1 MSRKLEQVYSNVMA
15 YQVVRAA
22 PQVDNYTP
30 LSDHQEQTPG
40 SFFDGKAVLHLQTT
54 EAELRASKEDW
65 ETHPDFSALHPDIS
79 TSDAGVEQDI
89 KVNGIEVWVTSKHL
103 TLWSTSTSVG
113 IQIPYPTI
121 TIHAQD
127 GNAVLLELNLSDAN
141 TADEDLD
148 YMQLRI
154 IPSAEPGMQH
164 EHSAAS
170 TQANGQS
177 DMQPVT
183 ELYNAISACQE
194 LNPDPHLE
202 DEGEGGVGNGFDET
216 IPGATGWIT
225 SENLADFT
233 DHYGNIRL
241 TEGVS
246 VIHGPEDGSELE
258 DQAAMGLGE
267 GAGRRRGQEEVAE
280 EDLEETKWQRTG

>member
-1 MSRKLEQVYSNVMA
+1 MA
-15 YQVVRAA
+15 YQVIRAA
-22 PQVDNYTP
+22 PKVDNFTP
-30 LSDHQEQTPG
+30 LSDHQEQTPD
-40 SFFDGKAVLHLQTT
+40 SFFDGTVVLHLRTT
-54 EAELRASKEDW
+54 EAELTASREDW
-65 ETHPDFSALHPDIS
+65 ETHPDFAALHPEIR
-79 TSDAGVEQDI
+79 TRDAAGEEAI
-89 KVNGIEVWVTSKHL
+89 KVDGVEVWVTSKHL

-154 IPSAEPGMQH
+154 TPNAEPRMQRKN
-164 EHSAAS
+164 SAGS
-170 TQANGQS
+170 VQENGQLGG
-177 DMQPVT
+177 QPVT

-194 LNPDPHLE
+194 LNPDSHEEE
-202 DEGEGGVGNGFDET
+202 DGVGGAESSFDDT

-233 DHYGNIRL
+233 DEYGNIRF
-241 TEGVS
+241 TES
-246 VIHGPEDGSELE
+246 MTVIQGTEDGPDL
-258 DQAAMGLGE
+258 DGQTTMGLGE

-280 EDLEETKWQRTG
+280 EDLEETKWQRTS